1 MDMKTLKLPKILEP
15 KQDYPLVRLGS
26 SRDGGYLI
34 DKRLLNN
41 DLLSF
46 GICGD
51 WKFEKDWKRLSG
63 PNRRIVTFDGSIGAA
78 NFLVDAVT
86 SSFRLHKPDLVMR
99 NWHVLFDYFRF
110 LKTQTLFEQKF
121 VTRKTVDGANETFQN
136 ALHNYG
142 LAQPVFLK
150 MDIEGN
156 EYELLDAII
165 DYKTSL
171 IGIAIEFH
179 NPSTNI
185 EAIKDFVSGIDM
197 NITNVHV
204 NNCLPKDDSKVVE
217 PSIEISLSSQR
228 GTGPYLGHPHPL
240 ERDNDATC
248 DPVAINFS

>member
-1 MDMKTLKLPKILEP
+1 MKTLNLPKILEP
-15 KQDYPLVRLGS
+15 KQDFPLVRLGS
-26 SRDGGYLI
+26 TRDGGYLI
-34 DKRLLNN
+34 DKRLLGN
-41 DLLSF
+41 DLLTF
-46 GICGD
+46 GISGD

-63 PNRRIVTFDGSIGAA
+63 PCCRIVTFDGSIGAVT
-78 NFLVDAVT
+78 FLVDAVT
-86 SSFRLHKPDLVMR
+86 SSFRLHKPGLVMR

-110 LKTQTLFEQKF
+110 LKIQTSFHQKF
-121 VTRKTVDGANETFQN
+121 VTHNTVDGANETFQN
-136 ALHNYG
+136 ALKNYS
-142 LAQPVFLK
+142 LAQPLFLK

-165 DYKTSL
+165 DHKASL

-179 NPSTNI
+179 NPLANI
-185 EAIKDFVSGIDM
+185 EAIKGFVSGIDM

-217 PSIEISLSSQR
+217 PSIEISLSTQT
-228 GTGPYLGHPHPL
+228 GIGPYLGHPNPL